1 MAHGNFHHIN
11 VTSPKE
17 EYMDDNDETEELMKL
32 LDAPVMY
39 PSS

>member
-1 MAHGNFHHIN
+1 MAHSDFHHIY

-17 EYMDDNDETEELMKL
+17 EDMGDDDETEELMKL
-32 LDAPVMY
+32 LDAPVMF